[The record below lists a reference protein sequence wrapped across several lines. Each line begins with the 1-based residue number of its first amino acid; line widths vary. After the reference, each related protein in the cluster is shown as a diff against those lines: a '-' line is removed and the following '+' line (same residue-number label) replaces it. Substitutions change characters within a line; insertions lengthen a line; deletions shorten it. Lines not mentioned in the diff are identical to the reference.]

1 MNPSFPIQRPGVVN
15 SLSAPLITDPHLSNP
30 PQPVPATQWAT
41 LSTNIEL
48 QRTLCKAA
56 AAGQLNQDQMVFFT
70 AFMKNHQST
79 LKMYQLEVQANQ
91 QQQIVQQ
98 QQQQQQKRQQ
108 LQLQQQQQ
116 QHSSPPPQHLEQD
129 KLFPSAHQIAN
140 VHNGYISN
148 TLPPSQAPLQMSHYQ
163 QSLGSSQQPIAQR
176 SATADLHA
184 ASQADP
190 QLNLAINQYKQAQD
204 TAKNPNLSP
213 AERDVANLRASELRS
228 IITVRYHQHQNN
240 EGNSPSL
247 QNSQITAGNTT
258 HPQHP
263 NETQRA
269 QISAVY
275 QRQQQIIS
283 NMQYSAQANNAN
295 NARPLNNNLS
305 AATASPRQNLSLSG
319 RNSPAPNHNNNN
331 QAMVQGISRPGS
343 SHQSIVGGPAS
354 SPPPMSNAAS
364 PPNGSVIDLTKR
376 RVVSR
381 PPPKKVGQAI
391 GTPGSNTGSPI
402 NQPINLAASP
412 HPAHASLA
420 HSSSL
425 NTPHSTSQTNGLI
438 SNSNLGNN
446 NTSQGSAAA
455 LQPDRSPAPYNE
467 SSLSPAPPMTTIT
480 APVNNTKFSPPAQSD
495 QSAANS
501 KPMPPTTVPSLA
513 SQQHSAIAAQQQQQQ
528 QQQQPQQ
535 QQATAQAAAS
545 STTVPNGASNQ
556 AAHSAPRE
564 PASLQ
569 PMTPAPVPFPPPR
582 PTITG
587 GHATSSSLAGSIMH
601 RPPTNSMNE
610 ALGQTS
616 GNHDSTN
623 RGLRLPAQIGSY
635 PNVKYK
641 NSLKVLILLNL
652 LLELADEFID
662 SVTRF
667 SCQLAKHR
675 KSDRLETKDIQLHLE
690 RSWNIRIPG
699 FSNDEIRQSQSR
711 RINALPSYQSRVAIV
726 REAIRK
732 RRPNNN

>member
-15 SLSAPLITDPHLSNP
+15 SPSAPLITDPHLSNP

-343 SHQSIVGGPAS
+343 SHQSI
-354 SPPPMSNAAS
+354 

-711 RINALPSYQSRVAIV
+711 RISALPSYQSRVAIV

>member
-15 SLSAPLITDPHLSNP
+15 SPSAPLITDPHLSNP

-129 KLFPSAHQIAN
+129 KLFPSAHQI
-140 VHNGYISN
+140 
-148 TLPPSQAPLQMSHYQ
+148 APLQMSHYQ

-438 SNSNLGNN
+438 SNSNLSNN

-587 GHATSSSLAGSIMH
+587 GHATSSSLQARSCIALQLTTTSANRIISKRKIQELVESID
-601 RPPTNSMNE
+601 PSE
-610 ALGQTS
+610 
-616 GNHDSTN
+616 
-623 RGLRLPAQIGSY
+623 RLETE
-635 PNVKYK
+635 VED
-641 NSLKVLILLNL
+641 L

>member
-1 MNPSFPIQRPGVVN
+1 MNPSFPIQRPGVVK
-15 SLSAPLITDPHLSNP
+15 SLSPTNNRSTSIKSTPTSTCNP
-30 PQPVPATQWAT
+30 VGHTQYQHRVATYTMSTQPRPDGLLHSVYEKPSKHTQDVPTRT
-41 LSTNIEL
+41 TTNRST
-48 QRTLCKAA
+48 AA
-56 AAGQLNQDQMVFFT
+56 AAT
-70 AFMKNHQST
+70 TEAT
-79 LKMYQLEVQANQ
+79 T
-91 QQQIVQQ
+91 
-98 QQQQQQKRQQ
+98 
-108 LQLQQQQQ
+108 QLQQQQQ
-116 QHSSPPPQHLEQD
+116 QHSSPHLSILNKD

-176 SATADLHA
+176 SSRGIA
-184 ASQADP
+184 AADP

-623 RGLRLPAQIGSY
+623 RGLETTSANRIISKRKIQELVESIDPSERLETE
-635 PNVKYK
+635 VED
-641 NSLKVLILLNL
+641 L